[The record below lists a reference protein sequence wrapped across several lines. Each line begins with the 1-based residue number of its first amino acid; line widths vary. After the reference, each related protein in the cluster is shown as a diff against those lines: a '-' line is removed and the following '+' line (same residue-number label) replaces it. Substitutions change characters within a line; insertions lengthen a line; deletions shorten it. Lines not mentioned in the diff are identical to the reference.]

1 MRRLALL
8 ASIVGL
14 SACDAAPPP
23 AIHHVERPTLDKRAL
38 YGDAALLPTRE
49 GERVRREL
57 ALAGELSEALA
68 LLELTERRVDV
79 ELSEPPQVIVVAHT
93 RVPTPEL
100 AAKIDALGRA
110 IVPGDPDVHVE
121 LLVAAPPQPSA
132 PTHDWPLALV
142 CLGLGLSL
150 GVTGERLR
158 ARTR

>member
-14 SACDAAPPP
+14 SACDATPPST
-23 AIHHVERPTLDKRAL
+23 VERPALDKRAL

-79 ELSEPPQVIVVAHT
+79 ELSEPPQVIVVAHA
-93 RVPTPEL
+93 RVPTPQL